1 MNAFVGRAREVER
14 VRSLVDSEAG
24 GILAFVGE
32 PGIGKSA
39 LLDMAASRGT
49 VNGMAVVRADADE
62 LGSAQPFGML
72 SMLLGATAA
81 VPLEADLAPLAVVD
95 RAIDAV
101 EQRAAGAT
109 PLLVLD
115 NLQWA
120 DPGSLRVLTSVLRR
134 MVPLGWRAV
143 LAARPAPVSEA
154 AARLFLAAAEAG
166 GSEVA
171 LGPLTAAETLALV
184 RDRLGDVPTVA
195 LQRDV
200 QQAGGNP
207 FYVTTLLREWEHEG
221 RLVRGTTGVGLE
233 PGATPTTL
241 SRMIMRRAREL
252 GPDATDVLCCAA
264 VLGRQSTADDV
275 AAVLGAPMSTV
286 QAARVAAIEA
296 GLLDGDDPHLRFRHD
311 LVVAALRDGTAQPVR
326 LSHHHAALARLRRQ
340 GARRDR
346 LAPHL
351 LALPIAADELGEVVE
366 VAMACAPETGLLLV
380 DKALAE
386 LADHTGAAGAAAG
399 AAGAADGAGGPDG
412 DGALTIARAVLLLWS
427 GRLREAVDAAAEEIA
442 RHGAGGRR
450 NVLRSVESHGRFL
463 LGEARAWAP
472 DKPDDLEP
480 DGIGLI
486 TPERY
491 KAEMA
496 LAVLFAGDAARAR
509 QLAEDALTLNVGSVA
524 ADEAVTEAIAAGIGG
539 MLAVGAG
546 QASRGHA
553 GFGRMAAAVRRGT
566 AEASFTGPELFHAS
580 ALLLLGDLLGAS
592 AAVERD
598 EAATDY
604 ATTVRLPVRH
614 AIRAA
619 VLFERGDWDSALAEV
634 DASMA
639 MSAELGVTIL
649 SNYSTG
655 VKALVEAQRGDFDA
669 AAATLSAAS
678 AGVGMEWS
686 TWAHAV
692 VAEGR
697 GDLAGAAM
705 VARLVVDGF
714 TAVGLPL
721 MAAQIAPR
729 AARLTVA
736 TGGDVEGLRRLIT
749 SMTADTP
756 APAVDAR
763 RAWALGWLDD
773 DTDAIIA
780 AADALFAARY
790 VGDAAMAWRD
800 AAQRSGGPADAR
812 AVAVS
817 AQLGIEF
824 PSGSA
829 RPGRPHRGPGAAF
842 GWEALSSAEA
852 RVLALL
858 ADGLDNAGIA
868 ARLFVSRRT
877 VESHLSHVYTKL
889 GVSGRSR
896 LVAEVVRRQH
906 EAQNQP
912 SLPAQA
918 R

>member
-1 MNAFVGRAREVER
+1 M
-14 VRSLVDSEAG
+14 
-24 GILAFVGE
+24 
-32 PGIGKSA
+32 
-39 LLDMAASRGT
+39 
-49 VNGMAVVRADADE
+49 
-62 LGSAQPFGML
+62 
-72 SMLLGATAA
+72 
-81 VPLEADLAPLAVVD
+81 
-95 RAIDAV
+95 
-101 EQRAAGAT
+101 
-109 PLLVLD
+109 
-115 NLQWA
+115 
-120 DPGSLRVLTSVLRR
+120 
-134 MVPLGWRAV
+134 
-143 LAARPAPVSEA
+143 
-154 AARLFLAAAEAG
+154 
-166 GSEVA
+166 
-171 LGPLTAAETLALV
+171 
-184 RDRLGDVPTVA
+184 
-195 LQRDV
+195 
-200 QQAGGNP
+200 
-207 FYVTTLLREWEHEG
+207 
-221 RLVRGTTGVGLE
+221 
-233 PGATPTTL
+233 
-241 SRMIMRRAREL
+241 
-252 GPDATDVLCCAA
+252 
-264 VLGRQSTADDV
+264 
-275 AAVLGAPMSTV
+275 
-286 QAARVAAIEA
+286 
-296 GLLDGDDPHLRFRHD
+296 
-311 LVVAALRDGTAQPVR
+311 
-326 LSHHHAALARLRRQ
+326 
-340 GARRDR
+340 
-346 LAPHL
+346 
-351 LALPIAADELGEVVE
+351 
-366 VAMACAPETGLLLV
+366 
-380 DKALAE
+380 
-386 LADHTGAAGAAAG
+386 
-399 AAGAADGAGGPDG
+399 
-412 DGALTIARAVLLLWS
+412 TIARAVLLLWS

-686 TWAHAV
+686 TWARAV

-705 VARLVVDGF
+705 VERLVVDGF

-812 AVAVS
+812 ASPCPPNWESSSHQARHGQGGRTAALGRRSAGRRSAAPRHGSSPCSRTGWTTRESQPGCSSPAAPSRATSATSTPSSVSVAAPGWWRKWSAGSTRRRTSRRCRRRRVERVAV
-817 AQLGIEF
+817 AV
-824 PSGSA
+824 
-829 RPGRPHRGPGAAF
+829 
-842 GWEALSSAEA
+842 EA
-852 RVLALL
+852 RHLRGHVLRHRWRFVVDQA
-858 ADGLDNAGIA
+858 GLGGHEGTVC
-868 ARLFVSRRT
+868 RPRR
-877 VESHLSHVYTKL
+877 
-889 GVSGRSR
+889 GV
-896 LVAEVVRRQH
+896 
-906 EAQNQP
+906 NP
-912 SLPAQA
+912 
-918 R
+918 